1 MAQQEEQQ
9 EHCVKGDNSN
19 LQPAF
24 TAHYKK
30 E

>member
-9 EHCVKGDNSN
+9 EHCIKGNLSN
-19 LQPAF
+19 LGPAF